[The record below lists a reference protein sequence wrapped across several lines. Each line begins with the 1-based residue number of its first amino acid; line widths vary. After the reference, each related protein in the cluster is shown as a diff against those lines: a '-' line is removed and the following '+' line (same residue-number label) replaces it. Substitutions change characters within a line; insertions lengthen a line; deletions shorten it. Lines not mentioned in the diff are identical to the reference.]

1 VPSHSINTLRGKLAT
16 SATRRLTEARAAQ
29 ALKVSE
35 TGFFDWALKIPEP
48 KTGTLDFDKFP
59 FQKEMYQESGE
70 REIVVKK
77 ATQIGVSAYLIRW
90 SLFYADTR
98 GWSVLYI
105 FPTVKQ
111 LYDLSDARVQPL
123 IDNTEYLRGRVPRT
137 RVQNKGLKGV
147 GLGLVY
153 FRGSERKRALDSV
166 DADAIAFDEYD
177 TLTQENLPD
186 AERRVSG
193 SEHGLVRR
201 VGVPSVPDF
210 GVSAGYERSDQRQW
224 LVKCEGCG
232 EWQPIDFWAN
242 VDQES
247 MLVVCKDCRKPLDVA
262 TGQWVAKHPGRD
274 MRGYHAPRLI
284 VPRIARNE
292 NGALASIVAE
302 SKKRKPY
309 EVTVFHN
316 KDLAEDYAPAEGRLT
331 LAVIQAAQ
339 TAGGGYEMKTAYTG
353 DRLVTMGVD
362 VASTRNLNVRISE
375 HLRDG
380 VKRALYIA
388 EAKSFDEIA
397 DLIRR
402 FRVNMAAIDH
412 LPEHRLAMGLA
423 ERFAGMVYLVN
434 YSAPTIGPVMT
445 VNEGLRTASVRRTE
459 AIDATFQQMR
469 EQRNWLPLN
478 LPWDYA
484 QQMTSLVRHVTVDDT
499 DKVVVSYKATGPHDY
514 AQAEVY
520 DMVAGELW
528 TFRQA
533 VDAEMQSELRPLED
547 MLEFERSA
555 LSDEDVGYSP
565 GPSLHEGFPDEELS
579 EFDDPEV
586 ESGSGEW

>member
-1 VPSHSINTLRGKLAT
+1 VPRHEMAALRRKMAG
-16 SATRRLTEARAAQ
+16 SATRRLTEARAVQ
-29 ALKVSE
+29 AAKVSE
-35 TGFFDWALKIPEP
+35 TGFMEWALRIPEP

-59 FQKEMYQESGE
+59 FQREMYDESGE

-123 IDNTEYLRGRVPRT
+123 IDNTEYLRTRVPRT

-210 GVSAGYERSDQRQW
+210 GVSASYERSDQRQW
-224 LVKCEGCG
+224 LTKCDGCG
-232 EWQPIDFWAN
+232 EWQPVDFWKN
-242 VDQES
+242 VDQEQ
-247 MLVVCKDCRKPLDVA
+247 MLVVCFACRKPLPVEK
-262 TGQWVAKHPGRD
+262 GKWVPQFPDRD
-274 MRGYHAPRLI
+274 MRGYHVPRLV
-284 VPRIARNE
+284 VPRIAQNQD
-292 NGALASIVAE
+292 GALEAIVRE
-302 SKKRKPY
+302 SEKRKPY

-339 TAGGGYEMKTAYTG
+339 SAGGGYEQAPGYAG

-380 VKRALYIA
+380 VKRALYIG
-388 EAKSFDEIA
+388 EAKSFDEVG
-397 DLIRR
+397 DMIRR
-402 FRVNMAAIDH
+402 YRVNMCAIDH

-423 ERFAGMVYLVN
+423 EKFAGMVYLVN
-434 YSAPTIGPVMT
+434 YSAPQVGPVLT
-445 VNEGLRTASVRRTE
+445 VNEGLRTCSVRRTE
-459 AIDATFQQMR
+459 AIDAAFQQMR
-469 EQRNWLPLN
+469 EQRNWLPLD
-478 LPWDYA
+478 LPKDYGR
-484 QQMTSLVRHVTVDDT
+484 QLTSLVRHVTVDDL

-520 DMVAGELW
+520 DLVAGELW
-528 TFRQA
+528 LWRQA
-533 VDAEMQSELRPLED
+533 VDSEMQEELRPLED

-555 LSDEDVGYSP
+555 LSDENVGYSP
-565 GPSLHEGFPDEELS
+565 GPSLHEGFSEDAADEE
-579 EFDDPEV
+579 EFADDF
-586 ESGSGEW
+586 

>member
-1 VPSHSINTLRGKLAT
+1 MPSHAITTLRGKMAGA
-16 SATRRLTEARAAQ
+16 ATRRLNEARAVQ
-29 ALKVSE
+29 ARKVSE
-35 TGFFDWALKIPEP
+35 TGFYEWALRIPEP

-177 TLTQENLPD
+177 TLTQDNLPD

-193 SEHGLVRR
+193 SEHGLLRR

-210 GVSAGYERSDQRQW
+210 GVSAGYERSDQRRW
-224 LVKCEGCG
+224 LTKCEGCG
-232 EWQPIDFWAN
+232 EWQPIDFWKN
-242 VDQES
+242 VDQER
-247 MLVVCKDCRKPLDVA
+247 MMVVCFVCRKPLEVER
-262 TGQWVAKHPGRD
+262 GEWVAQYPERD
-274 MRGYHAPRLI
+274 VRGYHAPRLI

-292 NGALASIVAE
+292 NGALEGIVKE

-331 LAVIQAAQ
+331 LAAIQAAQ
-339 TAGGGYEMKTAYTG
+339 TAGGGYAQLTGYTG

-380 VKRALYIA
+380 VKRALYIG
-388 EAKSFDEIA
+388 EAKSFDEVGE
-397 DLIRR
+397 LIRR
-402 FRVNMAAIDH
+402 FRVNMTAIDH

-423 ERFAGMVYLVN
+423 EQYAGLVYLVN
-434 YSAPTIGPVMT
+434 YSAPKVGPVLT

-469 EQRNWLPLN
+469 EQRNHLPID
-478 LPWDYA
+478 LPEGYA
-484 QQMTSLVRHVTVDDT
+484 QQMTTLVRHVTVDES

-520 DMVAGELW
+520 DLIAGELW

-533 VDAEMQSELRPLED
+533 VDAEMQSELRPLDD

-555 LSDEDVGYSP
+555 LSDESVGYSP
-565 GPSLHEGFPDEELS
+565 GPSLDEGFAEDELPDY
-579 EFDDPEV
+579 DDPEV
-586 ESGSGEW
+586 AGGDW